1 MSVSIIPHGEFSS
14 EPDMGPLCIF
24 CRELGDISHGE
35 LVSGS
40 YDNGSW
46 EYRDIPGE

>member
-14 EPDMGPLCIF
+14 EPDMAPLCTSY
-24 CRELGDISHGE
+24 RELGDISHGE